1 MANPHAVRT
10 LLGPLL
16 DHHLMGYWLGLRL
29 RDLQEVMYA
38 TLGEGGALAACHR
51 LVGEVDAQIQA
62 LKKASIAEPPAVV
75 MVDGMWGPMA

>member
-1 MANPHAVRT
+1 
-10 LLGPLL
+10 
-16 DHHLMGYWLGLRL
+16 
-29 RDLQEVMYA
+29 MYA